1 MRRLLLGLVLAVTG
15 AGLLGCGSSE
25 PTKEEGK
32 NPFKARQETQKEKK
46 QGSFMKPD

>member
-1 MRRLLLGLVLAVTG
+1 MLGLILVVMG

-25 PTKEEGK
+25 PTHEEGK

-46 QGSFMKPD
+46 QSSFMKPD